1 MIHSTG
7 KLGCAPGSG
16 CCADC
21 GTHRLG
27 DVPADSGIDM
37 SAWWLTLAVIIG
49 GFGLAY
55 VASGKAG
62 RG

>member
-1 MIHSTG
+1 MIRTIG

-21 GTHRLG
+21 GSHTLG
-27 DVPADSGIDM
+27 DVPADAGISS
-37 SAWWLTLAVIIG
+37 SAWGLTLLFILG